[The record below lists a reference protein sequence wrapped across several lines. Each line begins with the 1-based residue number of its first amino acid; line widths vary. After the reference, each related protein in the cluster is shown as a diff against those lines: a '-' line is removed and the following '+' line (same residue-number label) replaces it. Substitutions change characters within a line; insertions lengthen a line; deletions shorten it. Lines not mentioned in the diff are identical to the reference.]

1 MDRQIDS
8 PMPMPWDL
16 VVKKRLEN
24 AVGVPWIDTATGVL
38 HCNQKAA
45 RLVGLDGPMTEEP
58 HGKTSIG
65 TVGTRCAGGKRDEK
79 DCHCLGLHHN
89 SWAFRPRLSA
99 LNWTAIR
106 IFGSCP

>member
-58 HGKTSIG
+58 HLD
-65 TVGTRCAGGKRDEK
+65 RHRRDPMCGGKA
-79 DCHCLGLHHN
+79 G
-89 SWAFRPRLSA
+89 
-99 LNWTAIR
+99 
-106 IFGSCP
+106 

>member
-65 TVGTRCAGGKRDEK
+65 TVGTRRAGESGMRRTAIAWA
-79 DCHCLGLHHN
+79 CITILGH
-89 SWAFRPRLSA
+89 SA
-99 LNWTAIR
+99 L
-106 IFGSCP
+106 GSVL